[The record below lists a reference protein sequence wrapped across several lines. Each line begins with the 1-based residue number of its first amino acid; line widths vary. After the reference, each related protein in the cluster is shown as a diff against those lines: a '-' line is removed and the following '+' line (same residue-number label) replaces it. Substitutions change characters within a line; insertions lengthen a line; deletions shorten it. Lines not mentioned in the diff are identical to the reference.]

1 MTESAQSSRN
11 MADPEK
17 PECHTPRSPT
27 ISSDSGTLSRVQ
39 SKGDLEK
46 AETAADRTYLP
57 ITASASNAR
66 TASRPTLAK
75 TRTGASVTDGYSS
88 YNLVDHP
95 DDQDDGD
102 DALAV
107 KRTPTDAYEV
117 RWDGKS
123 DALSPRNM
131 SFARKWLIT
140 SILSFSSFLVT
151 CTSSIYTLTYDQ
163 LIDHFHTSREVA
175 TLGLSSFVI
184 GLALGPMFLAPLSEF
199 YGRKPIYVLS
209 MVMFTIW
216 LIPEAVAQGMA
227 TMIVGRF
234 FDGFAGSAFL
244 AVAAGSIV
252 DMFEPSQIA
261 FPMMIF
267 SAAPFL
273 GPAAGP
279 IIGGFINQFA
289 DWRWTFYTLLIWSG
303 CLTAAVI
310 LVVPETYPKVLLKR
324 KAASKRKESGNER
337 WWAPIERNDDSLL
350 HTLLHSCVTPC
361 KLLILEPMCLLLCLY
376 SAILLGIV
384 YLFFGAFPLVFQANH
399 GFQLY
404 QVGLSFCGLGV
415 GMIVGVL
422 TNPFWHKNHARLVAK
437 YEAETGQKGIKP
449 PPEFRLPP
457 AMPGAFLVP
466 IGLFMFGWTT
476 YSSVHWVVPIIGSGI
491 FGTGVFL
498 AFNGVLTFL
507 VDAYANYAA
516 SAVAANVLVRLI
528 FAAAFPLFGTQMYE
542 NLGFQWASSLLAFL
556 ALACLP
562 MPFLFFK
569 YGKKIRAKSRFTTTE
584 DES

>member
-17 PECHTPRSPT
+17 PDHHTPHSPT
-27 ISSDSGTLSRVQ
+27 ISSDSGTLSRVH
-39 SKGDLEK
+39 SEGDLEK

-57 ITASASNAR
+57 ITTSASNAR

-95 DDQDDGD
+95 DDEDDGD

-117 RWDGKS
+117 RWDGKT

-140 SILSFSSFLVT
+140 SILSFSSFL
-151 CTSSIYTLTYDQ
+151 
-163 LIDHFHTSREVA
+163 
-175 TLGLSSFVI
+175 
-184 GLALGPMFLAPLSEF
+184 F

-310 LVVPETYPKVLLKR
+310 FVVPETYPKVLLKR

-384 YLFFGAFPLVFQANH
+384 YLFFGAFPLVFEANH

-466 IGLFMFGWTT
+466 IGLFWFGWTT
-476 YSSVHWVVPIIGSGI
+476 YSSVHWVVPIIGSGV

-528 FAAAFPLFGTQMYE
+528 FAAAFPLFGTQR
-542 NLGFQWASSLLAFL
+542 FQWASSLLAFL